1 MPAVP
6 VDRVIDTMSKGVFN
20 PVLLRPLFNRLRIV
34 NPRLFE
40 TPAANTI
47 PLFGLDDEYVRQL
60 YGDEAAELVLPRE
73 DPGRRIEEVM
83 RRPERFARIVQG
95 IRRHLAE
102 RHSYERRMRE
112 LIELVKS

>member
-1 MPAVP
+1 
-6 VDRVIDTMSKGVFN
+6 MSKGFFN
-20 PVLLRPLFNRLRIV
+20 PVPPRPLSNRLRIV

-60 YGDEAAELVLPRE
+60 YGDEAAELALPRE

-83 RRPERFARIVQG
+83 RRPERFARIVKG
-95 IRRHLAE
+95 LRRHLAD
-102 RHSYERRMRE
+102 RHSYGCRRLE
-112 LIELVKS
+112 LI